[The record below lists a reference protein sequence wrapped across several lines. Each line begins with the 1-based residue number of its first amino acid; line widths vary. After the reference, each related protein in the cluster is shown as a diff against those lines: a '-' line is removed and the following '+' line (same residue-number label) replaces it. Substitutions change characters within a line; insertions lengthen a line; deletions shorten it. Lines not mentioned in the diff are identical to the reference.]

1 MPTQHNIFRPVTRK
15 TLIFLVG
22 LTYLNVSTMC
32 FESMPLIFLSYDI
45 VPLLFDRMNADVFS
59 HGRIQRG
66 GGGTGPT
73 SDFLRNSGTD
83 HP

>member
-1 MPTQHNIFRPVTRK
+1 MSI
-15 TLIFLVG
+15 
-22 LTYLNVSTMC
+22 TYQAKGNNSCTSETIIANFILY
-32 FESMPLIFLSYDI
+32 LIFLSYDI
-45 VPLLFDRMNADVFS
+45 LPLLFGRMNADVFS

-66 GGGTGPT
+66 GGGTGLT